1 MKYKSLI
8 FLVINFIFL
17 NINGNSLENKILF
30 KINNKIITSVDI
42 ANEVKILKML
52 NNNINDLSKVEVFKI
67 AEKSIKKET
76 FKEIELLQ
84 YREELKLPENIL
96 NSYLLRYSK
105 KLGFSSLDEFSK
117 YCLQNFIDIKLI
129 EKKIIIELL
138 WSRYIYEKFS
148 QNVKVDKNIIKEDIL
163 RNNFI
168 NEYLLSEIVFKI
180 KNKEELEI
188 QLKSLEN
195 SIKNV
200 GFENTALKY
209 SISDSSKKGGKLGWV
224 KEISLSRAIKNIV
237 KKTDVG
243 NYTSP
248 IKIGGGYLI
257 LKIEDIKK
265 TKNNIDIE
273 KEIEKAVIE
282 RTEIQLNQFSNIYL
296 NKLQKDLI
304 INAF

>member
-8 FLVINFIFL
+8 FLIINFIFL

-67 AEKSIKKET
+67 AEKSLKKET
-76 FKEIELLQ
+76 FKEIKLLQ

-188 QLKSLEN
+188 QLKILKN

>member
-8 FLVINFIFL
+8 FLIINFIFL

-52 NNNINDLSKVEVFKI
+52 NKNINDLSKVEVFKI

-200 GFENTALKY
+200 GFETTALKY

>member
-52 NNNINDLSKVEVFKI
+52 NKNINDLSKVEVFKI
-67 AEKSIKKET
+67 AETSIKKET

-188 QLKSLEN
+188 QLKILKN

>member
-52 NNNINDLSKVEVFKI
+52 NKNINDLSKVEVFKI
-67 AEKSIKKET
+67 AEKSLKKET
-76 FKEIELLQ
+76 FKEIKLLQ

-188 QLKSLEN
+188 QLKILKN

>member
-52 NNNINDLSKVEVFKI
+52 NKNINDLSKVEVFKI
-67 AEKSIKKET
+67 AETSIKKET

-168 NEYLLSEIVFKI
+168 IEYLLSEIVFKI

-188 QLKSLEN
+188 QLKILKN

>member
-8 FLVINFIFL
+8 FLIINFIFL

-67 AEKSIKKET
+67 AETSIKKET

>member
-8 FLVINFIFL
+8 FLIINFIFL

-52 NNNINDLSKVEVFKI
+52 NKNINDLSKVEVFKI
-67 AEKSIKKET
+67 AEKSLKKET
-76 FKEIELLQ
+76 FKEIKLLQ

>member
-8 FLVINFIFL
+8 FLIINFIFL

-67 AEKSIKKET
+67 AEKSLKKET
-76 FKEIELLQ
+76 FKEIKLLQ

>member
-67 AEKSIKKET
+67 AEKSLKKET
-76 FKEIELLQ
+76 FKEIKLLQ

-148 QNVKVDKNIIKEDIL
+148 QNVKVDKNTIKEDIL

>member
-52 NNNINDLSKVEVFKI
+52 NKNINDLSKVEVFKI
-67 AEKSIKKET
+67 AEKSLKKET
-76 FKEIELLQ
+76 FKEIKLLQ

-163 RNNFI
+163 RNNII

-188 QLKSLEN
+188 QLKILKN

>member
-52 NNNINDLSKVEVFKI
+52 NKNINDLSKVEVFKI
-67 AEKSIKKET
+67 AEKSLKKET
-76 FKEIELLQ
+76 FKEIKLLQ

>member
-8 FLVINFIFL
+8 FLIINFIFL

-52 NNNINDLSKVEVFKI
+52 NKNINDLSKVEVFKI
-67 AEKSIKKET
+67 AEKSLKKET
-76 FKEIELLQ
+76 FKEIKLLQ

-105 KLGFSSLDEFSK
+105 KLGFNSLDEFSK

-188 QLKSLEN
+188 QLKILKN

>member
-52 NNNINDLSKVEVFKI
+52 NKNINDLSKVEVFKI

>member
-8 FLVINFIFL
+8 FLIINFIFL

-52 NNNINDLSKVEVFKI
+52 NKNINDLNKVEVFKI
-67 AEKSIKKET
+67 AEKSLKKET
-76 FKEIELLQ
+76 FKEIKLLQ

-188 QLKSLEN
+188 QLKILKN

>member
-8 FLVINFIFL
+8 FLIINFIFL

-52 NNNINDLSKVEVFKI
+52 NKNINDLSKVEVFKI
-67 AEKSIKKET
+67 AEKSLKKET
-76 FKEIELLQ
+76 FKEIKLLQ

-188 QLKSLEN
+188 QLKILKN

>member
-8 FLVINFIFL
+8 FLIINFIFL

-52 NNNINDLSKVEVFKI
+52 NKNINDLNKVEVFKI

-148 QNVKVDKNIIKEDIL
+148 QNVKVDKNTIKEDIL

-188 QLKSLEN
+188 QLKILKN

>member
-67 AEKSIKKET
+67 AEKSLKKET
-76 FKEIELLQ
+76 FKEIKLLQ

-188 QLKSLEN
+188 QLKILKN

>member
-52 NNNINDLSKVEVFKI
+52 NKNINDLSKVEVFKI

-188 QLKSLEN
+188 QLKILKN

>member
-52 NNNINDLSKVEVFKI
+52 NKNINDLSKVEVFKI
-67 AEKSIKKET
+67 AETSLKKET
-76 FKEIELLQ
+76 FKEIKLLQ

-188 QLKSLEN
+188 QLKILKN

>member
-8 FLVINFIFL
+8 FLIINFIFL

-52 NNNINDLSKVEVFKI
+52 NKNINDLSKVEVFKI
-67 AEKSIKKET
+67 AETSIKKET

>member
-67 AEKSIKKET
+67 AEKSLKKET
-76 FKEIELLQ
+76 FKEIKLLQ

>member
-8 FLVINFIFL
+8 FLIINFIFL

-52 NNNINDLSKVEVFKI
+52 NKNINDLNKVEVFKI
-67 AEKSIKKET
+67 AEKSLKKET
-76 FKEIELLQ
+76 FKEIKLLQ

>member
-17 NINGNSLENKILF
+17 NINGNTLENKILF

-67 AEKSIKKET
+67 AEKSLKKET
-76 FKEIELLQ
+76 FKEIKLLQ

-188 QLKSLEN
+188 QLKILKN